1 MPAATSFGIEINFLT
16 GRYIATYHNDR
27 ERSEWPPHPARLF
40 SALVAAWAE
49 DGRDPLE
56 RDALEWLEAQ
66 GPPLIAASE
75 AAPRS
80 VVSHFVPVNDTSI
93 TSRPFQTRRAKKIHE
108 LMDQLNEEL
117 FSSRGEI
124 TKNASRIQA
133 RLAKQREVTAQVTGV
148 GKTNPA
154 DASKILPDLRS
165 KQERFFP
172 SVTPSDPRVTFFWKR
187 TAPRGTIERLDELLS
202 RVIRLGHSSS
212 LVSCRVT
219 TDAPDVTFE
228 PGDVGVSLRTMG
240 RGQLAELERQ
250 YKRHRGTK
258 PRALPFTDVRFEAT
272 SQVVPRERLLDP
284 NTLGEWV
291 VFEFAHNSRF
301 FPSTRAVELATAM
314 RAAILHY
321 AKEPIPEAL
330 SGHNRQGKST
340 AAPHVAFLPL
350 PYIGYEHADGRIL
363 GMALSMPMSMDV
375 RARRAALRA
384 IGTWEDGQDDKQRPY
399 ALRLTLGS
407 HGVVHMSRLRGAVTL
422 TSLRPSAWNRRSQR
436 WVSATPIALPRHPG
450 RLTGGNAVARAK
462 AWALAEST
470 ISTAC
475 THVGLPE
482 PSSIEVS
489 LDPFISGARPAPH
502 FPAFS
507 QKGMGGKPVRRQLV
521 HTLITFEHPLTGPLM
536 LGAGRFLG
544 LGLMRPLPMP
554 RAVDSPKSSVN
565 E

>member
-16 GRYIATYHNDR
+16 GRYVATYHNDR

-40 SALVAAWAE
+40 SALVATWAE
-49 DGRDPLE
+49 DGHDPLE

-80 VVSHFVPVNDTSI
+80 VVSHFVPVNDTAI
-93 TSRPFQTRRAKKIHE
+93 ASRPFQTRRARKIHE
-108 LMDQLNEEL
+108 LMDELNEEL

-133 RLAKQREVTAQVTGV
+133 RLAKQREVTAQVTVV

-154 DASKILPDLRS
+154 DACKILPDLRS

-172 SVTPSDPRVTFFWKR
+172 SVTPRDPRVTYLWKR
-187 TAPRGTIERLDELLS
+187 AASNVTVETLDQLLG
-202 RVIRLGHSSS
+202 RVTRLGHSSS
-212 LVSCRVT
+212 LVACRVT
-219 TDAPDVTFE
+219 TEAPDVTFE
-228 PGDVGVSLRTMG
+228 PGDVGDSLRTVG

-250 YKRHRGTK
+250 YMRHRGTQ
-258 PRALPFTDVRFEAT
+258 PRSLPFTDVRFKPTTEGGQHEP
-272 SQVVPRERLLDP
+272 SLEP
-284 NTLGEWV
+284 NTVGEWV

-301 FPSTRAVELATAM
+301 FASTRAVKLAIAM

-330 SGHNRQGKST
+330 SGHNRQGKPT
-340 AAPHVAFLPL
+340 AVPHVAFLPL

-375 RARRAALRA
+375 RARKAALRA
-384 IGTWEDGQDDKQRPY
+384 IGTWEDEQDDKQRPY

-436 WVSATPIALPRHPG
+436 WVSATPIALPKHPG
-450 RLTGGNAVARAK
+450 RLTGGNVVARAK

-489 LDPFISGARPAPH
+489 LDPFISGARPARH

-507 QKGMGGKPVRRQLV
+507 QKGIGGKPVRRQLV
-521 HTLITFEHPLTGPLM
+521 HSLITFEHAVTGPLM
-536 LGAGRFLG
+536 LGGG
-544 LGLMRPLPMP
+544 
-554 RAVDSPKSSVN
+554 AVSRTRVDAPIANSSLRRLA
-565 E
+565 